1 MNRINFSIKFILVY
15 KIRNC
20 EPFILHIMLLYFSKV
35 TVIELL
41 WWNCC
46 NFCWFLN
53 FPYTKTLFSWF
64 CLMPNHYSEH
74 FSRLTLDKSARNE
87 VKWANTYPREKPC
100 FKFFIFYWTF
110 FGTFYPLTPL
120 KEMLIATKN
129 SSFRVDDC
137 IVVRP
142 MALLQRASSRK
153 ILVNFQANF
162 TYWRWHHSSEL
173 PHSSKT
179 QFSCTNYICGSSLE
193 NRQTRYRIL
202 QRSKLKNSN
211 GSETMGHTWTPR
223 PPFW

>member
-1 MNRINFSIKFILVY
+1 MSKYISKG
-15 KIRNC
+15 KT
-20 EPFILHIMLLYFSKV
+20 MLQVFYF
-35 TVIELL
+35 LL
-41 WWNCC
+41 DIFWY
-46 NFCWFLN
+46 FL
-53 FPYTKTLFSWF
+53 
-64 CLMPNHYSEH
+64 
-74 FSRLTLDKSARNE
+74 
-87 VKWANTYPREKPC
+87 
-100 FKFFIFYWTF
+100 
-110 FGTFYPLTPL
+110 PLTPL

-137 IVVRP
+137 IIVRP

-202 QRSKLKNSN
+202 QRSRLKNSN
-211 GSETMGHTWTPR
+211 GSETMGHTWTPC